1 MKTKPAA
8 LLAALIALLAVSV
21 PVFAHHGSAS
31 YEMTKSVSV
40 KGAVTNFQ
48 FVNPHVLI
56 FIESKN
62 NKGEGEKW
70 QGELTSPNRLNR
82 AGWKHDTL
90 KPGDVITLIGAP
102 AKSGAHSLWIT
113 KILGTDGQPMN
124 LTMGD

>member
-1 MKTKPAA
+1 MKTKPVA

-62 NKGEGEKW
+62 NKGEAEKW

-102 AKSGAHSLWIT
+102 AKTGAHSLWIT

>member
-62 NKGEGEKW
+62 NKGEAEKW